1 MTIPEAEAYR
11 AAIIRSAADWARGE
25 GSIDNQE
32 ELCVVAD
39 YYGVDLPLYM
49 RHFLYSNGPD
59 HAAASGAPASVLKGI
74 LRTLKKLRAAILKK
88 EGQL

>member
-11 AAIIRSAADWARGE
+11 VAVIRSAADWARGE
-25 GSIDNQE
+25 STIDNQE
-32 ELCVVAD
+32 ELCVIAD

-59 HAAASGAPASVLKGI
+59 HVSASGAPASVFKGI
-74 LRTLKKLRAAILKK
+74 LRTLKKLQAAILKK
-88 EGQL
+88 EERI